1 MEMLPPAFQ
10 SINMASDP
18 EPAKPVAE
26 VQEKQPITLPAHLD
40 PMQWGTVK
48 RARLVASGELLP
60 CYVRDCAYVKTVCIP
75 VLALTYCSSS
85 YVSSLAYLMDKFDAS
100 REVAVLGVSLFV
112 LGFGLGPVRAL
123 PDLFDLAQVL

>member
-1 MEMLPPAFQ
+1 
-10 SINMASDP
+10 MASNPDP
-18 EPAKPVAE
+18 TKPVAE

-48 RARLVASGELLP
+48 RARLVASGEL
-60 CYVRDCAYVKTVCIP
+60 YAYYARHCADVGRTVCIP

-85 YVSSLAYLMDKFDAS
+85 YVSSLAYLMDKYDAS

-112 LGFGLGPVRAL
+112 LGFGLGPVRA
-123 PDLFDLAQVL
+123 PSDMFDLAQLL